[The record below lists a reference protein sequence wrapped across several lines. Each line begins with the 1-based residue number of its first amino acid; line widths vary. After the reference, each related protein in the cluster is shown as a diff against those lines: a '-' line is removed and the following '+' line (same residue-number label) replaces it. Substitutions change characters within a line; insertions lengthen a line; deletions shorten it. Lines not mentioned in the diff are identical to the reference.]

1 MLIQI
6 HINQKLIKKKLGRH
20 DQKWVQ
26 PEWSRDF
33 KTDCKSKMNRSNE
46 LIFLHAG
53 AHQESQK

>member
-6 HINQKLIKKKLGRH
+6 HINQNLIKKKLGRH
-20 DQKWVQ
+20 YQKWVQ

-33 KTDCKSKMNRSNE
+33 KTDCKSKMNTSNE

-53 AHQESQK
+53 AHQES